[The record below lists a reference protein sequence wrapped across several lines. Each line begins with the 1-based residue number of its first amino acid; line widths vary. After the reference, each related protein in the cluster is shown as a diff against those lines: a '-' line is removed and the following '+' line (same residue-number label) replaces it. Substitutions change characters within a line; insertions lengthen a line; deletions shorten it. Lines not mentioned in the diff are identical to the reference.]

1 MIKTPENQQNKLTP
15 EELVQFRDIHKEYDQ
30 LIFDLGLLEIDYDF
44 TQEKLNTLD
53 KNKKDI
59 LSNLKSV
66 NEKRMALNVE
76 LSTKYGDKQVDLE
89 TGDLK

>member
-59 LSNLKSV
+59 LNNLKSV